1 MFEKKKPGQ
10 KIEAS
15 TQAYLPISEIK
26 EGIVVMKDTSLRSV
40 VIVSSLNFALK
51 SDQEKD
57 AIIVSFQEFL
67 NSLDFPVQILATSR
81 KLNLDSYLG
90 EISKLSDSQQNPL
103 VKIQTEEYLSFLNEL
118 LTYSNIMEKR
128 FFVVVPYY
136 PGGIDISK
144 GVKNPFGKKGAA
156 PQTNFEE
163 GRRLI
168 SERIESVIAGLSSVG
183 LRCVA
188 LGTED
193 LLELYYTIYNP
204 DTAKSEKIK
213 GAKDIDVPIVTGT
226 PTNMQEE
233 PGEAKI

>member
-1 MFEKKKPGQ
+1 MFEKKPGQ

-26 EGIVVMKDTSLRSV
+26 EGVVVMSDKSLRAV
-40 VIVSSLNFALK
+40 IIVSSLNFALK

-67 NSLDFPVQILATSR
+67 NSLDFPIQILATSR
-81 KLNLDSYLG
+81 KLNLDNYLSDV
-90 EISKLSDSQQNPL
+90 EKLSGKQQNPL
-103 VKIQTEEYLSFLNEL
+103 VKIQTEEYLAFLNEL

-128 FFVVVPYY
+128 FFVVVPYFSS
-136 PGGIDISK
+136 GVDIAKGIP
-144 GVKNPFGKKGAA
+144 NPFAKKEEA
-156 PQTNFEE
+156 PKTSFDDAK
-163 GRRLI
+163 RFL

-193 LLELYYTIYNP
+193 LLELYYTVYNP
-204 DTAKSEKIK
+204 ETAKSEKIK
-213 GAKDIDVPIVTGT
+213 GAKDIDVPIVTGA
-226 PTNMQEE
+226 PINAGEE

>member
-10 KIEAS
+10 KVEAS
-15 TQAYLPISEIK
+15 TQAYLPISEVK
-26 EGIVVMKDTSLRSV
+26 EGVVAMKDTSLRAV
-40 VIVSSLNFALK
+40 IIVSSLNFALK

-57 AIIVSFQEFL
+57 AIIVSFQDFL
-67 NSLDFPVQILATSR
+67 NSLDFPIQILATSR
-81 KLNLDSYLG
+81 KLNLDNYLG
-90 EISKLSDSQQNPL
+90 EISKLSEGQKNPL
-103 VKIQTEEYLSFLNEL
+103 LKIQTDEYLSFLNEL

-136 PGGIDISK
+136 PAGVDISK
-144 GVKNPFGKKGAA
+144 GLPNPFAKKEDVPKTSFDDGK
-156 PQTNFEE
+156 
-163 GRRLI
+163 RML
-168 SERIESVIAGLSSVG
+168 SERVESVIAGLSSVG

-213 GAKDIDVPIVTGT
+213 GIKDIDVPIVSGAGV
-226 PTNMQEE
+226 PEDQNV
-233 PGEAKI
+233 GEAKI